1 MPMLKWAGKD
11 KVVNHHNEVPFR
23 VLERKW
29 EYGKCCQC
37 ANVAST
43 NSNSQLGN
51 GNIGIGNTSTMETF
65 DNMIIHGDNLAALKS
80 LLPRYEGRVKCIY
93 IDPPYNTGN
102 EGWVYNDNVNDPQI
116 KKWLG
121 EVVGKEGED
130 FSRHDKWLCM
140 MYPRLR
146 LLQKLLSNDGAIF
159 ISIDDNELYNLK
171 LVCDEIFGS
180 NCFIANI
187 SWQRTYSTRN
197 DSKGIVSE
205 VEHIL
210 AYSKLPGWQPNKL
223 PRTAE
228 MDKKYKNPDNDVAPW
243 KSTDALAPDSIAH
256 QGMVYAIQNPFTGHL
271 IYPTAGRHWAVDQ
284 QTILD
289 SLQGW
294 CPYEL
299 RDIGDDEKRAEIC
312 GVGVDDVRKGV
323 KAIML
328 AGVGDELLSLRG
340 VSESRSSEGNS
351 KESQSLQNSKTPS
364 SESNINS
371 ASLHVK
377 NFDQSRKMAEKV
389 LKEGPWPK
397 YYFMN
402 KGKGGIAKKTYIS
415 DVGGAPPTN
424 LWEYKDVGHTDEAK
438 KELMA
443 IFGGKSPFDTP
454 KPVRLIERILKI
466 ATDKDA
472 IVLDSFA
479 GSGTTAHAVLN
490 MNKEDGGNRRFIL
503 VEMMDYAETVTAERV
518 KRVMEKLAA
527 GEDGLLSLRGVS
539 ESRSSDGKSQ
549 SLQNSKTPSSESKGI
564 LGFGYYELGEPLM
577 NGDVLNENL
586 PAEKIREYV
595 WHTETRGTGNVQQ
608 VADVGS
614 DPYLLGVVDETAYYF
629 CYEKAKKVT
638 LNRALLRR
646 LKTKA
651 ERYVIYAD
659 ICLIEAAE
667 LKKMNIV
674 FKKIPRD
681 ITRL

>member
-1 MPMLKWAGKD
+1 MNAVKCLMFVAVVAGVGVSPSSATAAGVSRLSRPSQKGQSNMPMLKWAGKD

-29 EYGKCCQC
+29 IFNAELLSLRG
-37 ANVAST
+37 VSESRSSEG
-43 NSNSQLGN
+43 NSKTSSNLQNSRTPSGESNN
-51 GNIGIGNTSTMETF
+51 GSDE
-65 DNMIIHGDNLAALKS
+65 NMIIHGDNLAALKS

-159 ISIDDNELYNLK
+159 ISIDDNEEKYLHLI
-171 LVCDEIFGS
+171 LDEIFGS
-180 NCFIANI
+180 NCFVSKMIWKNKYGPGAFTKGVGNVHEYI
-187 SWQRTYSTRN
+187 FCYS
-197 DSKGIVSE
+197 KMPIVS
-205 VEHIL
+205 VAAPL
-210 AYSKLPGWQPNKL
+210 G
-223 PRTAE
+223 AE
-228 MDKKYKNPDNDVAPW
+228 EIKKYK
-243 KSTDALAPDSIAH
+243 
-256 QGMVYAIQNPFTGHL
+256 M
-271 IYPTAGRHWAVDQ
+271 R
-284 QTILD
+284 
-289 SLQGW
+289 
-294 CPYEL
+294 
-299 RDIGDDEKRAEIC
+299 DEKFATRGGFITQPLATRSKDDRPNLVYPLVHNGVEIWP
-312 GVGVDDVRKGV
+312 DKQWIWERSRLL
-323 KAIML
+323 KAIEDGNVVFNEKDGKWSVRFKQYL
-328 AGVGDELLSLRG
+328 KDEHGVMRLGKPISILTGPYNQDGTAEL
-340 VSESRSSEGNS
+340 E
-351 KESQSLQNSKTPS
+351 T
-364 SESNINS
+364 
-371 ASLHVK
+371 
-377 NFDQSRKMAEKV
+377 
-389 LKEGPWPK
+389 
-397 YYFMN
+397 
-402 KGKGGIAKKTYIS
+402 
-415 DVGGAPPTN
+415 
-424 LWEYKDVGHTDEAK
+424 
-438 KELMA
+438 
-443 IFGGKSPFDTP
+443 IFGNRTTFPNP
-454 KPVRLIERILKI
+454 KPMELIKYLFSFVFNGE
-466 ATDKDA
+466 DCKDG
-472 IVLDSFA
+472 IYLDSFA
-479 GSGTTAHAVLN
+479 GSGTTAHAVLK
-490 MNKEDGGNRRFIL
+490 MNAEDGGNRRFIL

-539 ESRSSDGKSQ
+539 ESRSSEGKSQ

>member
-29 EYGKCCQC
+29 KFPGGSPSSAAAE
-37 ANVAST
+37 
-43 NSNSQLGN
+43 
-51 GNIGIGNTSTMETF
+51 
-65 DNMIIHGDNLAALKS
+65 NMIIHGDNLAALKS

-159 ISIDDNELYNLK
+159 ISIDDNEEKYLHLI
-171 LVCDEIFGS
+171 LDEIFGS
-180 NCFIANI
+180 NCFVSKMIWKNKYGPGAFTKGVGNVHEYI
-187 SWQRTYSTRN
+187 FCYS
-197 DSKGIVSE
+197 KMPIVS
-205 VEHIL
+205 VAAPL
-210 AYSKLPGWQPNKL
+210 G
-223 PRTAE
+223 AE
-228 MDKKYKNPDNDVAPW
+228 EIKKYK
-243 KSTDALAPDSIAH
+243 
-256 QGMVYAIQNPFTGHL
+256 M
-271 IYPTAGRHWAVDQ
+271 R
-284 QTILD
+284 
-289 SLQGW
+289 
-294 CPYEL
+294 
-299 RDIGDDEKRAEIC
+299 DEKFATRGGFITQPLATRSKDDRPNLVYPLVHNGVEIWP
-312 GVGVDDVRKGV
+312 DKQWIWERSRLL
-323 KAIML
+323 KAIEDGNVVFNEKDGKWSVRFKQYL
-328 AGVGDELLSLRG
+328 KDEHGVMRLGKPISILTGPYNQDGTAEL
-340 VSESRSSEGNS
+340 E
-351 KESQSLQNSKTPS
+351 T
-364 SESNINS
+364 
-371 ASLHVK
+371 
-377 NFDQSRKMAEKV
+377 
-389 LKEGPWPK
+389 
-397 YYFMN
+397 
-402 KGKGGIAKKTYIS
+402 
-415 DVGGAPPTN
+415 
-424 LWEYKDVGHTDEAK
+424 
-438 KELMA
+438 
-443 IFGGKSPFDTP
+443 IFGNRTTFPNP
-454 KPVRLIERILKI
+454 KPMELIKYLFSFVFNGE
-466 ATDKDA
+466 DCKDG
-472 IVLDSFA
+472 IYLDSFA

-518 KRVMEKLAA
+518 KRVISGYGQGDKAVA
-527 GEDGLLSLRGVS
+527 GTGG
-539 ESRSSDGKSQ
+539 
-549 SLQNSKTPSSESKGI
+549 
-564 LGFGYYELGEPLM
+564 GFGYYELGEPLM
-577 NGDVLNENL
+577 IGDVLNENL
-586 PAEKIREYV
+586 PVEKIREYV
-595 WHTETRGTGNVQQ
+595 WFMETRGAGGSRSSATETERTRGSASLPCM
-608 VADVGS
+608 ADTQERVPPAN

-659 ICLIEAAE
+659 ICLVEAAE

>member
-1 MPMLKWAGKD
+1 MNAVKCLMFVAVVAGVGVSPSSATAAGVSRLSRPSQKGQSNMPMLKWAGKD

-146 LLQKLLSNDGAIF
+146 LLQKLLSSDGAIF

-299 RDIGDDEKRAEIC
+299 RDIGDAEKRAEIC

-371 ASLHVK
+371 ASQRVK
-377 NFDQSRKMAEKV
+377 NFDQSRKMAE
-389 LKEGPWPK
+389 
-397 YYFMN
+397 
-402 KGKGGIAKKTYIS
+402 
-415 DVGGAPPTN
+415 
-424 LWEYKDVGHTDEAK
+424 
-438 KELMA
+438 
-443 IFGGKSPFDTP
+443 
-454 KPVRLIERILKI
+454 R
-466 ATDKDA
+466 
-472 IVLDSFA
+472 
-479 GSGTTAHAVLN
+479 
-490 MNKEDGGNRRFIL
+490 
-503 VEMMDYAETVTAERV
+503 VT
-518 KRVMEKLAA
+518 RVMEKLAA

-539 ESRSSDGKSQ
+539 EFWR
-549 SLQNSKTPSSESKGI
+549 
-564 LGFGYYELGEPLM
+564 GEVR
-577 NGDVLNENL
+577 D
-586 PAEKIREYV
+586 
-595 WHTETRGTGNVQQ
+595 
-608 VADVGS
+608 
-614 DPYLLGVVDETAYYF
+614 
-629 CYEKAKKVT
+629 
-638 LNRALLRR
+638 
-646 LKTKA
+646 
-651 ERYVIYAD
+651 
-659 ICLIEAAE
+659 AA
-667 LKKMNIV
+667 
-674 FKKIPRD
+674 
-681 ITRL
+681 